1 MIKRGNKINL
11 IDDKDLAKIN
21 KNTINGKERREI
33 NNIDLLENILGKKY
47 EDKNYFKSVFLENIS
62 FEEQVKLFH
71 NAHIIIAAHCAALAN
86 MLFCRENTLI
96 IEVHCNKVWKY
107 FDLISTKL
115 KLKHIKSNNDI
126 DSIIKILD
134 NNITHL

>member
-21 KNTINGKERREI
+21 KNTTNGKERREI
-33 NNIDLLENILGKKY
+33 NNIDLLENILSKKY

-71 NAHIIIAAHCAALAN
+71 NANIIIAAHGAALAN
-86 MLFCRENTLI
+86 MLFCKENTLI
-96 IEVHCNKVWKY
+96 IEVHCNTIWKY

-115 KLKHIKSNNDI
+115 KLKHIKSENDI
-126 DSIIKILD
+126 NSIIEILD
-134 NNITHL
+134 NNIK